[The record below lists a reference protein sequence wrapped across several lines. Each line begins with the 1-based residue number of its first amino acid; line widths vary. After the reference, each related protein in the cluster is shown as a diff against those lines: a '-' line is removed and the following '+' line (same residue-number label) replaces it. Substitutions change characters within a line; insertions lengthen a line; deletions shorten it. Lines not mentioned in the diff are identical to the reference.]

1 MEVDGGSDWGMNSDA
16 VTCNVMGRATVEAAA
31 LETVGMTAGGVRAVL
46 VVRTVAHTCARV

>member
-1 MEVDGGSDWGMNSDA
+1 MNSDA
-16 VTCNVMGRATVEAAA
+16 VTCNVMGRATVVAAA